1 MDTSRLDAARRVGD
15 PPADAFVDGLVA
27 ERGPA
32 AFREL
37 FTRMIGQVELP
48 LPQLS
53 PEQATWLSV
62 SRELPAWANQARIDR
77 AQTLFRD
84 HGPKIMLLLYYKSLP
99 LLYTN
104 AKGAE
109 VLIRTGRMHQR
120 EPNWRNFARRIAETA
135 QFLVWLMPAGSLT
148 APDGE
153 GRAITQRIRLIH
165 ASIRHTVQADGQ
177 WDKDTLGLPI
187 NQEDLLMTLLTFGI
201 ATADGLRQ
209 QFGLT
214 VDSGLLDDY
223 VHFWN
228 VVGHLLGIET
238 DLLPADAAA
247 ARAALEQILRRQEAG
262 SSAGHQL
269 ADALV
274 RFSSENL
281 PFQELKT
288 VPAELVRYCIGPKR
302 ADLLGVTAPHGC
314 LGVAIPHFLAAL
326 FRLGEKIEE
335 QARPERQQLLDRVS
349 ALVVVGMTSYFDRYQ
364 QRPFVVPEVLMEAW
378 RLQRFE

>member
-48 LPQLS
+48 LPQLA
-53 PEQATWLSV
+53 PEQANWLAV
-62 SRELPAWANQARIDR
+62 SRELPAWADAARIDR
-77 AQTLFRD
+77 AQMLFRD
-84 HGPKIMLLLYYKSLP
+84 HGPKILLLLYYKSLP

-104 AKGAE
+104 ARGAE
-109 VLIRTGRMHQR
+109 VLIRTGRLHRQ
-120 EPNWRNFARRIAETA
+120 EPDWRNFARRIAETA

-148 APDGE
+148 EPDGD

-165 ASIRHTVQADGQ
+165 ASIRHTVQAGGD
-177 WDKDTLGLPI
+177 WDAEALGRPI

-201 ATADGLRQ
+201 ATADGLRD
-209 QFGLT
+209 QFGLP
-214 VDSGLLDDY
+214 VDSGLIDDY

-238 DLLPADAAA
+238 DLLPADGAA
-247 ARAALEQILRRQEAG
+247 ARAALEHILRRQAA
-262 SSAGHQL
+262 SSPAGHQL

-274 RFSSENL
+274 RFSAETL
-281 PFQELKT
+281 RFEQLQT
-288 VPAELVRYCIGPKR
+288 VPAELVRFCIGGER
-302 ADLLGVTAPHGC
+302 AAMLGISAPAGC
-314 LGVAIPHFLAAL
+314 LGVAVPHFLAAL
-326 FRLGEKIEE
+326 FRLGERLEDR
-335 QARPERQQLLDRVS
+335 ARPERQQLLDRVS
-349 ALVVVGMTSYFDRYQ
+349 ALVVTGMTSYFDRYK
-364 QRPFVVPEVLMEAW
+364 QRPFVVPEVLLEAW
-378 RLQRFE
+378 RLQRFG